1 MAATATFVY
10 LRDPFQVLRPATSAP
25 NLYGAAEFQIPGLA
39 RHYPYDA
46 VVTGTSTSNNFR
58 PDDLAAAL
66 GWHAM
71 NFALAGSLIR
81 EQRAALEVSLAT
93 GKVRNVFWGLDP
105 FAFRAAPPRGFPYY
119 LYRDT
124 GWRTAPYFLSLGAL
138 LHGVATIGLP
148 DAKRTSLAQWNEERN
163 WDRQYHYGRAELLD
177 AWEHRNVVD
186 PSALPETSAL
196 ADALVADTI
205 SSLVRVHPSVQF
217 RLVLLPYSI
226 LYDKLLL
233 DERPAEF
240 DAKCR
245 LDAAIVDAA
254 GTLPNASV
262 YGFRDDEAIT
272 LNLDGFKDLLHFS
285 GEVSRQIVR
294 DVGAGRRLVTAASFD
309 RGCTRTRAAARAYQ
323 VPLR

>member
-10 LRDPFQVLRPATSAP
+10 LRDPFQVLRPAQGAP
-25 NLYGAAEFQIPGLA
+25 NLYSAAEFQIPGLA

-58 PDDLAAAL
+58 PDDLAAGF

-71 NFALAGSLIR
+71 NFAIAGSVIR
-81 EQRAALEVSLAT
+81 EQRAVLDVALAT
-93 GKVRNVFWGLDP
+93 GKVRSVFWGLDP
-105 FAFRAAPPRGFPYY
+105 FAFRVVPARGFPYY
-119 LYRDT
+119 LYREP
-124 GWRTAPYFLSLGAL
+124 GWRTAPYLLSLGAL
-138 LHGVATIGLP
+138 LHGVTTMRLP

-163 WDRQYHYGRAELLD
+163 WDRQYTYGRVQLLG

-196 ADALVADTI
+196 ADALIAETV
-205 SSLVRVHPSVQF
+205 SSLVRAHPSVQF

-226 LYDKLLL
+226 LFDKLLL

-240 DAKCR
+240 DATCR

-262 YGFRDDEAIT
+262 YSFRDDEAIT

-294 DVGAGRRLVTAASFD
+294 DVAAGRRLVTAETFD
-309 RGCTRTRAAARAYQ
+309 RGCTRIRAAARAYQ